1 MRRASSI
8 RIGTLTVAGI
18 LAGTVLVGCG
28 NDGDADAKKDGSTAK
43 GSPGAQEQGTRAVRS
58 AYERTAEQ
66 DTARVA
72 LRVRTS
78 AEGKSATASGR
89 GTIDL
94 DDGDSVMTLTTQG
107 QRIEQRVVDQVLYQ
121 KAPEGQ
127 TPGDKPWIRI
137 DLRKV
142 AEQQGA
148 AGQSMNDPAQSAAFA
163 KAIDDKDVR
172 KRGTATIDG
181 VRTTR
186 YSVAVDVAELPNGAT
201 LRRQIGPTLPM
212 DVWLDD
218 DGRIRR
224 QQIDMTVK
232 APSGKASSSP
242 QQVKVRTLMDFS
254 DFGTDVEAE
263 APPSGQV
270 TDMTGKALKQDRA
283 AN

>member
-1 MRRASSI
+1 MRRAGSV

-28 NDGDADAKKDGSTAK
+28 DEGDAGAGKDGSPAK
-43 GSPGAQEQGTRAVRS
+43 ATPGAEEQGTRAVRT
-58 AYERTAEQ
+58 AYQRTAEQ
-66 DTARVA
+66 DTARVT

-78 AEGKSATASGR
+78 AEGKSASASGR

-121 KAPEGQ
+121 KAPRGQ
-127 TPGDKPWIRI
+127 APENKQWIKI

-142 AEQQGA
+142 AGQQGA

-163 KAIDDKDVR
+163 RAIDDKDVR
-172 KRGTATIDG
+172 KLGSATVDG

-186 YSVAVDVAELPNGAT
+186 YRVAVDVAELPNGAT
-201 LRRQIGPTLPM
+201 LRRQVGPTLPM

-224 QQIDMTVK
+224 QQVDMTVK
-232 APSGKASSSP
+232 APAGKASSSP

-263 APPSGQV
+263 APPSAQV
-270 TDMTGKALKQDRA
+270 ADMTGKALEQGRA
-283 AN
+283 GN